1 MTCRRRLLVAGLL
14 ALGMTRGAVAQSP
27 AATPAADKSPV
38 PLEKIVLF
46 NSGVGF
52 FERGGKVTGDAK
64 LELKFKADDINDL
77 LKSMVLQDLGGGK
90 ISTVTYQSRDPV
102 TRTLKTF
109 SIDLTTNPSLAQL
122 LGQIRGERIEIE
134 AASPMTGVIVGLET
148 RKEAVGKDQVV
159 EKEYLNLLTDD
170 GLRSVALESVG
181 RIRLADPKLD
191 AELRQALAVLALGHA
206 TDKKTV
212 TLNFTGDGEREV
224 RVGYIQ
230 ESPIWKTSY
239 RLVLDDKD
247 KPFLQGWA
255 IVENTTE
262 EDWNDVAL
270 TLVSGRPISFL
281 MDLYQPLYVQRPLV
295 KPELYASLGP
305 VTYGQDMGAADKEF
319 AGTAA
324 RPLVEGFGADFNRI
338 ATRSR
343 GGVGGPEAK
352 LEDGPVDELR
362 ALVAGGS
369 SFRDASR
376 NVSTSAGQ
384 IVSELASVAKA
395 DNVGELFQY
404 AIATPVDLPR
414 QQSAMLPIVNEAVEA
429 EKISIYNQAVQAK
442 HPLNGLR
449 LKNTTDLHLMQGPIT
464 VFDDGAYAGDAKIED
479 LQPGTERLVSYALDL
494 DVEVA
499 PESKTEPENL
509 RTASIFKGT
518 LRTQHDQTRQQKY
531 VAKNS
536 AKAARDLLIEYPYD
550 ANWMLVAPKEPSEKT
565 RDTYRFALKAEPGKP
580 AELVIDEKRTIHQEF
595 AITNFD
601 DPTLFFYINA
611 PQVSEKVKAA
621 LQEVVRRK
629 TEIQQIA
636 NQRGQLEQQI
646 QVINQEQERIRQNM
660 AQLGRDTDLYRRYV
674 KKFGEQEDQVEKL
687 RGEIVKLQADETTK
701 RQALDQY
708 LIGLEVE

>member
-1 MTCRRRLLVAGLL
+1 MTCRRRLFVAGLL
-14 ALGMTRGAVAQSP
+14 ALGMARGAWAQP
-27 AATPAADKSPV
+27 AAEKSPV

-46 NSGVGF
+46 NSGMGF
-52 FERGGKVTGDAK
+52 FERGGKVTGDAR

-109 SIDLTTNPSLAQL
+109 AIDLTANPTLAQL
-122 LGQIRGERIEIE
+122 LGQIRGERVELE
-134 AASPMTGVIVGLET
+134 AANPMTGVIVGIET

-159 EKEYLNLLTDD
+159 DKEYLNLLTDD

-212 TLNFTGDGEREV
+212 TLNFTGNGEREV

-239 RLVLDDKD
+239 RLVLDEKE

-262 EDWNDVAL
+262 EDWNDVGL

-305 VTYGQDMGAADKEF
+305 VVYGQDMGAADKEF
-319 AGTAA
+319 AKQA
-324 RPLVEGFGADFNRI
+324 
-338 ATRSR
+338 
-343 GGVGGPEAK
+343 EAK
-352 LEDGPVDELR
+352 QGYFADTNGAVNRAELGVAMDAAAPAPMAAAEPMAR
-362 ALVAGGS
+362 YAAPMGGAGGMMLG
-369 SFRDASR
+369 RGMA
-376 NVSTSAGQ
+376 AP
-384 IVSELASVAKA
+384 SVAQA

-414 QQSAMLPIVNEAVEA
+414 QQSAMLPIVNESVEA
-429 EKISIYNQAVQAK
+429 EKLSIYNQGVQAK

-464 VFDDGAYAGDAKIED
+464 VFDGGAYAGDAKIED

-509 RTASIFKGT
+509 RTASIYKGT

-531 VAKNS
+531 VVKNS
-536 AKAARDLLIEYPYD
+536 AKTPRELLIEYPYD
-550 ANWMLVAPKEPSEKT
+550 ANWTLVAPKEPKEKT
-565 RDTYRFALKAEPGKP
+565 RDQYRFAVKAEPGKP

-611 PQVSEKVKAA
+611 PQVSPKVKAA

-629 TEIQQIA
+629 AEIQQIA
-636 NQRGQLEQQI
+636 SHRGQLEQQI
-646 QVINQEQERIRQNM
+646 QVISQEQERIRQNM

-687 RGEIVKLQADETTK
+687 RSEIAKLQADETAK

>member
-1 MTCRRRLLVAGLL
+1 MLLRHGLLVAGCLL
-14 ALGMTRGAVAQSP
+14 ALGLVRSAAAQS
-27 AATPAADKSPV
+27 AAPGAEQSPV

-52 FERGGKVTGDAK
+52 FERGGKVTGDAR
-64 LELKFKADDINDL
+64 LELKFKTEDINDL

-109 SIDLTTNPSLAQL
+109 AIDLTANPTLAQL
-122 LGQIRGERIEIE
+122 LGQIRGERVELE
-134 AASPMTGVIVGLET
+134 AANPMTGVIVGIET

-159 EKEYLNLLTDD
+159 DKEYLNLLTDD

-239 RLVLDDKD
+239 RLVLDEKE

-262 EDWNDVAL
+262 EDWNDVGL

-305 VTYGQDMGAADKEF
+305 VVYGQDMSRMNEEFRKRISDLQGQGQLIDKITTTIAPDSWDEAGGPGSVSPFPTNLKLQISQTQDVQEQAGAA
-319 AGTAA
+319 
-324 RPLVEGFGADFNRI
+324 GFGFGD
-338 ATRSR
+338 
-343 GGVGGPEAK
+343 
-352 LEDGPVDELR
+352 R
-362 ALVAGGS
+362 AA
-369 SFRDASR
+369 AP
-376 NVSTSAGQ
+376 
-384 IVSELASVAKA
+384 SVAQA

-414 QQSAMLPIVNEAVEA
+414 QQSAMLPIVNESVEA
-429 EKISIYNQAVQAK
+429 EKLSIYNQSVQAK

-464 VFDDGAYAGDAKIED
+464 VFDGGAYAGDAKIED

-509 RTASIFKGT
+509 RTASIYKGT

-531 VAKNS
+531 VVKNS
-536 AKAARDLLIEYPYD
+536 AKTPRELLIEYPYD
-550 ANWMLVAPKEPSEKT
+550 ANWTLVAPKDPKEKT
-565 RDTYRFALKAEPGKP
+565 RDQYRFAVKAEPGKP

-611 PQVSEKVKAA
+611 PQVSPKVKAA

-629 TEIQQIA
+629 AEIQQIA
-636 NQRGQLEQQI
+636 NHRGQLEQQI
-646 QVINQEQERIRQNM
+646 QVISQEQERIRQNM

-687 RGEIVKLQADETTK
+687 RSEIAKLQADETAK
-701 RQALDQY
+701 RQALDQH

>member
-1 MTCRRRLLVAGLL
+1 LLVAGLL
-14 ALGMTRGAVAQSP
+14 ALGVVRGAAAQNADRP
-27 AATPAADKSPV
+27 ADASPV

-52 FERGGKVTGDAK
+52 FERGGKVTGDAQV
-64 LELKFKADDINDL
+64 ELKFKADDINDL

-90 ISTVTYQSRDPV
+90 ISTVTYSSRDPV

-109 SIDLTTNPSLAQL
+109 AIDLTSNPTLAQL
-122 LGQIRGERIEIE
+122 LAQIRGERIEIE
-134 AASPMTGVIVGLET
+134 AANPMTGVIVGMET
-148 RKEAVGKDQVV
+148 RKERVGQDQVV
-159 EKEYLNLLTDD
+159 DKEYLNLLTDD

-212 TLNFTGDGEREV
+212 TLNFTGQGEREV

-239 RLVLDDKD
+239 RLVLDEKE
-247 KPFLQGWA
+247 PPLLQGWA

-262 EDWNDVAL
+262 EDWNDVRL

-305 VTYGQDMGAADKEF
+305 VVYGQDMGEADKEF
-319 AGTAA
+319 AKRAGAPRSYFANGNLALPESHVEALQDAAAPPAPAAAEALNRFTA
-324 RPLVEGFGADFNRI
+324 P
-338 ATRSR
+338 
-343 GGVGGPEAK
+343 
-352 LEDGPVDELR
+352 
-362 ALVAGGS
+362 AGG
-369 SFRDASR
+369 
-376 NVSTSAGQ
+376 AGGGFAFGRG
-384 IVSELASVAKA
+384 LAVPSVAQA

-414 QQSAMLPIVNEAVEA
+414 QQSAMLPIVNQSVEA
-429 EKISIYNQAVQAK
+429 KKLSIYNQAVQAK

-464 VFDDGAYAGDAKIED
+464 VFDSGAYAGDAKIED
-479 LQPGTERLVSYALDL
+479 LQPGTERLLSYALDL

-499 PESKTEPENL
+499 PESKAEPEVL
-509 RTASIFKGT
+509 RTVSIIKGV

-531 VAKNS
+531 VVKNS
-536 AKAARDLLIEYPYD
+536 AKTPRELLIEYPFD
-550 ANWMLVAPKEPSEKT
+550 PNWTLVSPKEPAEKT
-565 RDTYRFALKAEPGKP
+565 RDQYRFALEAAPGKP

-595 AITNFD
+595 ALTNLD
-601 DPTLFFYINA
+601 DGTILVYINA

-621 LQEVVRRK
+621 LQEVIRRK
-629 TEIQQIA
+629 AEIQNIA
-636 NQRGQLEQQI
+636 VQRGQLEQQI
-646 QVINQEQERIRQNM
+646 QVIGQEQERIRQNM
-660 AQLGRDTDLYRRYV
+660 TQLGRDTDLYRRYV

-687 RGEIVKLQADETTK
+687 RTDIAKLQADETAK

-708 LIGLEVE
+708 LSGLEVA

>member
-1 MTCRRRLLVAGLL
+1 
-14 ALGMTRGAVAQSP
+14 MTRGAVAQNP
-27 AATPAADKSPV
+27 AAPAADKNPV

-148 RKEAVGKDQVV
+148 RKEAVGKDHVV
-159 EKEYLNLLTDD
+159 DKEYLNLLTDD

-212 TLNFTGDGEREV
+212 TLNFTGEGEREV

-230 ESPIWKTSY
+230 DSPIWKTSY
-239 RLVLDDKD
+239 RLVLDDKE

-305 VTYGQDMGAADKEF
+305 VVYGQDMKVAEQEF
-319 AGTAA
+319 AGQALADDDVVADTESLEQRKAGFAFRA
-324 RPLVEGFGADFNRI
+324 RGQRMQI
-338 ATRSR
+338 
-343 GGVGGPEAK
+343 EA
-352 LEDGPVDELR
+352 LDSP
-362 ALVAGGS
+362 ALAQS
-369 SFRDASR
+369 
-376 NVSTSAGQ
+376 SAGQ
-384 IVSELASVAKA
+384 SELKVASLGVSVQSVAQA

-429 EKISIYNQAVQAK
+429 QKISIYNQGVQAK

-509 RTASIFKGT
+509 RTATISKGT

-531 VAKNS
+531 VVKNS
-536 AKAARDLLIEYPYD
+536 AKAARNLLIEYPYD
-550 ANWMLVAPKEPSEKT
+550 ANWTLVAPKEPTEKT
-565 RDTYRFALKAEPGKP
+565 RDTYRFAVKAEPGKP

-601 DPTLFFYINA
+601 DPTLIFYINA
-611 PQVSEKVKAA
+611 PQVSAKVKSA

-629 TEIQQIA
+629 TEIQQLA